1 MMVENRQ
8 EATPDAPKIAGRPG
22 KGRWLGPGFLLYC
35 APMLDRK
42 AMLEAAGGYLRRH
55 PEELVRVVK
64 NALGL
69 RFGVPLD
76 ALRWLSAR
84 GNQGPRDLELEAV
97 PPGIRLAATVPLM
110 GNQVRASG
118 VAFIERL
125 ELSATT
131 LRIEVRLADVA
142 LALVEEAPDS
152 AVATLIKSGALD
164 LSKPGNLAKYM
175 PKRPAMLIEAHDD
188 RIVLDFMQL
197 PALAADGRAG
207 KLVDLITA
215 FVVIRGIETDWEHL
229 DVLLR
234 LFPEGVPSAFE
245 RLRRVL

>member
-1 MMVENRQ
+1 
-8 EATPDAPKIAGRPG
+8 
-22 KGRWLGPGFLLYC
+22 
-35 APMLDRK
+35 ML
-42 AMLEAAGGYLRRH
+42 AAAGGYLRRH
-55 PEELVRVVK
+55 PEELVRAVK
-64 NALGL
+64 NAVGM

-76 ALRWLSAR
+76 ALRWLSAQ
-84 GNQGPRDLELEAV
+84 GKKGPRDVELEAV

-125 ELSATT
+125 ELSATA

-164 LSKPGNLAKYM
+164 LSNPGNLAKYM
-175 PKRPAMLIEAHDD
+175 PKRPAMLVEAHDD
-188 RIVLDFMQL
+188 RIVIDLMQH
-197 PALAADGRAG
+197 PALLDRGKAG

-215 FVVIRGIETDWEHL
+215 FVAIRGIETDWDHL

-234 LFPEGVPSAFE
+234 LFPEGVPSALE
-245 RLRRVL
+245 RIRRVL